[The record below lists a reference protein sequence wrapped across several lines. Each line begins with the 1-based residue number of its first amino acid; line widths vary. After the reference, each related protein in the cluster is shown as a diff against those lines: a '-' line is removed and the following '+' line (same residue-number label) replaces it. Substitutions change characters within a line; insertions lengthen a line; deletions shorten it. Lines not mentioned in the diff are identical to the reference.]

1 MKKNLT
7 YSLIFLSMMGVS
19 SCSNELDP
27 IAPNETKTEVTTK
40 FTTSTP
46 QNLAKSLAKIV
57 HNEAVRN
64 FIKNEALKQ
73 KDGDFDILF
82 AEAIDKEIPDEM
94 LRSSNTSTSNTLRN
108 YLLQEQIV
116 TRTNNTSSSV
126 EELLNDIQ
134 TNHPLLQIS
143 IPNMETADWE
153 EIISGNSP
161 FLVAFLDDNY
171 DDMSGESIVAYDQE
185 GKEHILDGKKAP
197 VEPVIVISESERIIS
212 VPRSQQNEYSDHEIM
227 YETSECIYFKKH
239 FLALNAA
246 EESELENN
254 IDSNLSLR
262 ATTSYRASHPTYRDY
277 IWKAKLPTS
286 ENYESWAKGRP
297 EISVIISFYANRL
310 PNKEIRYDDKGWAN
324 NNLRIL
330 NSEIIKWEP
339 SELGRYIAYSWRE
352 EDGGDKD
359 KTISITFPS
368 GTISDVTLPSS
379 SLSFKVGNKDD
390 IIGTSL
396 VNYDDENGRVYDP
409 TGQNKFNFWLQVR

>member
-1 MKKNLT
+1 MKRNLT

-19 SCSNELDP
+19 SCSNELDQM
-27 IAPNETKTEVTTK
+27 APNETKTEVTTK

-46 QNLAKSLAKIV
+46 QNLAISLAKIV
-57 HNEAVRN
+57 QNEAVRN

-82 AEAIDKEIPDEM
+82 AEAIDKEIPDRM

-143 IPNMETADWE
+143 IPNMETAEWE

-161 FLVAFLDDNY
+161 FLVAFLDENY

-212 VPRSQQNEYSDHEIM
+212 VPRSQQNEYSDHEII
-227 YETSECIYFKKH
+227 YETSECIYFKKQYV
-239 FLALNAA
+239 ALNPTDGA
-246 EESELENN
+246 ELENN
-254 IDSNLSLR
+254 IDPSLSLR
-262 ATTSYRASHPTYRDY
+262 ASSYRASHPTYRDY
-277 IWKAKLPTS
+277 IWKAKPPTG

-368 GTISDVTLPSS
+368 QTISGVSLPSS
-379 SLSFKVGNKDD
+379 SFSFKVGNKDD